1 LTKNTILR
9 AATQNDINRRVERVL
24 QGLGNPEP
32 PLKIE
37 TVRELLKL
45 DRSFYTA
52 DDPGVLA
59 ETFSRLKVGAKQ
71 FFKRPGLLIDAV
83 RKADLRAFYIPDQ
96 KRILLDGSVPKLKH
110 RWIEAH
116 EVGHSLLPWHQET
129 TLGDD
134 KLTLKPTCHDE
145 IEAEANYAAGQLLFL
160 RERFIDETLAVEPTL
175 KNVQELKKKFGNT
188 LTTTLWRTVETWGH
202 DKAIVG
208 MITSHPHPVRRP
220 DDFNPFSPCEYVI
233 QSPLFAR
240 RFSKVTEH
248 KLFNVI
254 ESYCSASTRGPL
266 GEEETLI
273 ENDLGE
279 MHVFHFAS
287 FFNTYQVLTLG
298 VDRGSYLQRS
308 VA

>member
-1 LTKNTILR
+1 MTKNTILR
-9 AATQNDINRRVERVL
+9 AATQKDINERVERIL
-24 QGLGNPEP
+24 RGLGNPEP

-52 DDPGVLA
+52 DDPGILA
-59 ETFSRLKVGAKQ
+59 ETFSRLKVGTKQ

-96 KRILLDGSVPKLKH
+96 KRILLDGSVPELKH

-116 EVGHSLLPWHQET
+116 EVGHSLLPWHGET
-129 TLGDD
+129 ALGDN
-134 KLTLKPTCHDE
+134 KFTLKPNCHDE

-160 RERFIDETLAVEPTL
+160 RDHFINEALAVEPTL
-175 KNVQELKKKFGNT
+175 ANIRKLKTKFGNT

-202 DKAIVG
+202 DRAIVG
-208 MITSHPHPVRRP
+208 MISSHPHPARQGA
-220 DDFNPFSPCEYVI
+220 DFDPFAPCDYVI
-233 QSPLFAR
+233 QSPLFAK

-254 ESYCSASTRGPL
+254 EGYCTARKGGPL
-266 GEEETLI
+266 GEDEALI
-273 ENDLGE
+273 ENDRGE
-279 MHVFHFAS
+279 KHVFHFAS
-287 FFNTYQVLTLG
+287 FSNTHQVLTLG
-298 VDRGSYLQRS
+298 VDQGSYLQRA